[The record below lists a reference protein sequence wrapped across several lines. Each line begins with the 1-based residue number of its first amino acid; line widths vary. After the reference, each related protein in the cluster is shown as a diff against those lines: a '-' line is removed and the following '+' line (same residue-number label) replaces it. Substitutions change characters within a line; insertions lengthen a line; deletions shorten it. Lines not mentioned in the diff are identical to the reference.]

1 MQGGD
6 MAKVAFG
13 FIELLLSFDN
23 LFVIHIAAGRHT
35 QTLHIEVYVLHILRR
50 YIQLVVGQPH
60 HAALLHLQLPFTDFL
75 RITAVG
81 HSQIA
86 GEAQFHGQVCMLG
99 LVARQSQTFHA
110 FLHNVITASA
120 NTVFGVI
127 TFGGKRLNLFRV
139 ERHHLSHSH
148 MPQGDTNRTEQIF
161 RFYFFRIPVRYRI
174 SGLGKLIRSTVG
186 KLKILISIFHFQL
199 SFRLYAINGLVV
211 KHTPVIGK
219 ESAVLA
225 GDVYQHG
232 RETATARS
240 SLAPQRR
247 TCTACVMM
255 ATAAGISGI
264 DRAQTAARSVSA
276 GTDIVVKSVS
286 VIET

>member
-1 MQGGD
+1 

-13 FIELLLSFDN
+13 FIELLLAFDN
-23 LFVIHIAAGRHT
+23 LFVIHIAAGRYP
-35 QTLHIEVYVLHILRR
+35 QALQVEVHILHILCR
-50 YIQLVVGQPH
+50 YIQLIIRQPH
-60 HAALLHLQLPFTDFL
+60 HTALFHLQLPFTDFF

-81 HSQIA
+81 NSQIA
-86 GEAQFHGQVCMLG
+86 GETQFYGQVCMLC
-99 LVARQSQTFHA
+99 LVTRQSQTLHT
-110 FLHNVITASA
+110 FLRNVITASA
-120 NTVFGVI
+120 NAVFGI
-127 TFGGKRLNLFRV
+127 IAFGSKRLNLFRI

-148 MPQGDTNRTEQIF
+148 MPQGDANRTEQIL

-186 KLKILISIFHFQL
+186 KLKIFIGIFHFQL

-264 DRAQTAARSVSA
+264 DRAQTATRSVSA
-276 GTDIVVKSVS
+276 GTDIIVKSVS